1 MKRTSFFASAAVL
14 VAIALGSA
22 PAMAEDRN
30 HDRGGRSHGEST
42 EHGGGGDHN
51 AVGRA
56 VPRPEV
62 VAPRVVRPTVV
73 APRVVAP
80 RIVSPRRYGYP
91 AYRSYGYPV
100 FPSYGYPVYPSYGYR
115 PYAFR
120 PRTHFGFGIVIGYP
134 VPYTYAYPY
143 PVPVY
148 GYAAPAAPVVV
159 RPGSSVYG
167 GVSLEMTPADAAV
180 YVDGGYAGVVR
191 DFDGTRQPLTLAAGT
206 HRISVQEAGF
216 QPLEFDVTVQA
227 GQVIPYQ
234 GQLERY

>member
-1 MKRTSFFASAAVL
+1 
-14 VAIALGSA
+14 
-22 PAMAEDRN
+22 MAQDRN
-30 HDRGGRSHGEST
+30 HDRGGRARGESN
-42 EHGGGGDHN
+42 EREGGGDHN

-80 RIVSPRRYGYP
+80 RVVSPRSYGYPAYRSYGYP

-100 FPSYGYPVYPSYGYR
+100 YRSYGYR
-115 PYAFR
+115 PSVPSA
-120 PRTHFGFGIVIGYP
+120 PHFGLGFVIGYP

-159 RPGSSVYG
+159 GPGSSVYG
-167 GVSLEMTPADAAV
+167 GVSLEMTPD
-180 YVDGGYAGVVR
+180 
-191 DFDGTRQPLTLAAGT
+191 
-206 HRISVQEAGF
+206 
-216 QPLEFDVTVQA
+216 
-227 GQVIPYQ
+227 
-234 GQLERY
+234 

>member
-1 MKRTSFFASAAVL
+1 MKRSSFITPAAVL

-22 PAMAEDRN
+22 PAMAQDRN
-30 HDRGGRSHGEST
+30 HDRGGRARGEST
-42 EHGGGGDHN
+42 EHRGGSDHN
-51 AVGRA
+51 SVGRA

-62 VAPRVVRPTVV
+62 VAPPVVRPTIVAPHVV

-80 RIVSPRRYGYP
+80 RYYGYP

-100 FPSYGYPVYPSYGYR
+100 YRSYGYR

-120 PRTHFGFGIVIGYP
+120 PRTHFGLGIVIGYP

-148 GYAAPAAPVVV
+148 GYAAPPAPVVV
-159 RPGSSVYG
+159 GPGSSVYG

-206 HRISVQEAGF
+206 HRISVQEPGF
-216 QPLEFDVTVQA
+216 RPLEFDVTVQA